1 MKRRIHHTPPSPSTP
16 AGGPVQWASI
26 EELSNDPAFQ
36 AWVDVEYPA
45 AAEFAPTARR
55 EFLKLMGA
63 SFALAGLTG
72 CEKSPFVAAIP
83 YVYQPEGETPGL
95 PRYYATA
102 VTFDGYAQPVI
113 ATTYSGRPTKLDGN
127 PDHPVTK
134 GRSDIFMQAAVLQLY
149 DPDRAQGPTR
159 HGEPVTWDDVV
170 SNIGDLRN
178 GWTSRQGEGLRLLI
192 GPTTSPTLLRQID
205 ALLKAFPKARVHMHE
220 PAGTAAR
227 RNMTAAVYGQALNAH
242 YLLDQCDVVVSFDD
256 DFLGPGPHQVRHARG
271 WSGSRRRAG
280 DPPGIRLYAAESVPA
295 ATGAM
300 ASPRLIADASRMPI
314 LAEALAAK
322 LGIAGAALPDLQPME
337 RDWIEKVGAACSGAA
352 GRSLITSGAFGDV
365 ATATWVARINHAL
378 KNTGKTLKFT
388 PAIHGP
394 LNAGALADLVAD
406 IRAGSVDT
414 LIIVDSN
421 PAYTAAGS
429 LGFRDALRQVQTT
442 LHLGQQRDET
452 GELCEWQL
460 PLTHAL
466 ESWSDGRAV
475 DGTATII
482 QPVIAPFYDVR
493 TVHQIVAMLL
503 GEVNPTA
510 DYAVRETWQATFGGD
525 FDARWR
531 QALHDGFIQGAAAE
545 VTVNAANAK
554 DVAAKPSDEGLD
566 IVFRLDPT
574 IWDGQFANV
583 GWLQELPKSLT
594 TLTWG
599 NVITVSPALA
609 KQMGASNGDRV
620 EATIGDRRVVGPAW
634 VMPGQADKTVALY
647 LGYGRKRAGRVGDG
661 LGYDAYD
668 LQPTDQPWLAK
679 GSLRKVDG
687 SEPLAVTQLHHRM
700 EGFDFVREVSAVR
713 PALPKP
719 APQES
724 FYPDWASAN
733 VAWGMVIDLDS
744 CIGCNACVAACT
756 AENNVPVV
764 GKAQV
769 EVGREMHWLRVA
781 RYYTGDVETPRSFF
795 QPVPCMH
802 CEDAPCEMGCPVH
815 ATTHSPEGVN
825 QMVYNRCIG
834 TRTCSSYCPYKVRR
848 FNFLDYRSPPDSPE
862 QAVHNPEVTLR
873 SRGVMEKCTYC
884 TQRIEAAH
892 AEADKENRPLREGD
906 VVTACQSACPT
917 KAITFGNI
925 NDPNSEVSRLRRDGR
940 HYALL
945 EELGT
950 RPRTTY
956 LARWDDGGGDQQG

>member
-1 MKRRIHHTPPSPSTP
+1 MKRPIDHSPQHRAIP
-16 AGGPVQWASI
+16 DGKRQWSGI

-36 AWVDVEYPA
+36 AWVDAEYPA

-83 YVYQPEGETPGL
+83 YVYQPEEETPGL

-127 PDHPVTK
+127 PDHPVTQ

-159 HGEPVTWDDVV
+159 RGDPVTWNDVV
-170 SNIGDLRN
+170 SNVSDLRA
-178 GWTSRQGEGLRLLI
+178 GWTARQGEGLRLLI
-192 GPTTSPTLLRQID
+192 GPTTSPTLLRQIG
-205 ALLKAFPKARVHMHE
+205 ALLQAFPKARVHVHE

-227 RNMTAAVYGQALNAH
+227 RALTAAVYGQPLDLH
-242 YLLDQCDVVVSFDD
+242 YRLDRCDVVVSFDD
-256 DFLGPGPHQVRHARG
+256 DFLGPGAHQVRNARL
-271 WSGSRRRAG
+271 WSASRRRSS
-280 DPPGIRLYAAESVPA
+280 DKPGIRLYAAESIPC

-300 ASPRLIADASRMPI
+300 ASARLIADASRMPV
-314 LAEALAAK
+314 LAQALAAK
-322 LGIAGAALPDLQPME
+322 LGVARATSPELRAAEQT
-337 RDWIEKVGAACSGAA
+337 WIEQAAAA
-352 GRSLITSGAFGDV
+352 GSRAQGRALITSGPLGDA
-365 ATATWVARINHAL
+365 ATALWVARINDSL
-378 KNTGKTLKFT
+378 KNTGQTVEFT
-388 PAIHGP
+388 ATVVGPA
-394 LNAGALADLVAD
+394 NAGTLADLVSD
-406 IRAGSVDT
+406 MQAGSVDS
-414 LIIVDSN
+414 LIIVDAN
-421 PAYTAAGS
+421 PAYAASGS
-429 LGFRDALRQVQTT
+429 LGFSEALGKVRAS

-466 ESWSDGRAV
+466 ESWSDARAV

-493 TVHQIVAMLL
+493 TVHQIMAMLL
-503 GEVNPTA
+503 GDIDPKA
-510 DYAVRETWQATFGGD
+510 DAAVHETWRPTFGSD
-525 FDARWR
+525 FDARWK
-531 QALHDGFIQGAAAE
+531 QALHDGFVQGAAAP
-545 VTVNAANAK
+545 VTVSTANPLQAATK
-554 DVAAKPSDEGLD
+554 ESGEGLD
-566 IVFRLDPT
+566 IVFRPDPT

-583 GWLQELPKSLT
+583 GWLQELPKPLT

-599 NVITVSPALA
+599 NVIAISPALA
-609 KQMGASNGDRV
+609 KQLDVANGGHV
-620 EATIGDRRVVGPAW
+620 EATIAGRRVTGPAW
-634 VMPGQADKTVALY
+634 IVPGQAENAIALY

-668 LQPTDQPWLAK
+668 VQSADQPWLAK
-679 GSLRKVDG
+679 GSLRKVEG
-687 SEPLAVTQLHHRM
+687 SETLSITQLHHRM
-700 EGFDFVREVSAVR
+700 EGFDFVREVSAEH
-713 PALPKP
+713 PALPKVP
-719 APQES
+719 PEQS
-724 FYPDWASAN
+724 FYPKWDSAKA
-733 VAWGMVIDLDS
+733 AWGMVIDLDS

-769 EVGREMHWLRVA
+769 EVGREMHWLRIA

-802 CEDAPCEMGCPVH
+802 CEQAPCEMGCPVH

-834 TRTCSSYCPYKVRR
+834 TRTCSSFCPYKVRR
-848 FNFLDYRSPPDSPE
+848 FNFLDYRSPADSPE
-862 QAVHNPEVTLR
+862 HAVHNPQVTLR

-892 AEADKENRPLREGD
+892 AEADKQNRSLREGD
-906 VVTACQSACPT
+906 VVTACQGACPT

-956 LARWDDGGGDQQG
+956 LARFRDDGGDQG